1 MGGVAVFYGLS
12 VTLDAVSKI
21 VVAVITG
28 AFGIATAVV
37 THALTVQRERDAEQL
52 RRKQERYAQILER
65 LSPYI
70 RNRGDPTDGFATAV
84 LHAYVVGAPA
94 VAAGIRDFMSSRDGK
109 TLDRVIAAMR
119 TDLGMEPLAMETSI
133 QGLLPA
139 GIPPGT
145 V

>member
-1 MGGVAVFYGLS
+1 VPNPLSGSVYGAAPQGGCIHARSKSFRYWHRSLVGCFSHHGWGSVFYGLS

-70 RNRGDPTDGFATAV
+70 RNRGDPTDGFATA
-84 LHAYVVGAPA
+84 GATR
-94 VAAGIRDFMSSRDGK
+94 IRGR
-109 TLDRVIAAMR
+109 R
-119 TDLGMEPLAMETSI
+119 TCCRGGYP
-133 QGLLPA
+133 
-139 GIPPGT
+139 
-145 V
+145 